1 MARTAECACRSLKV
15 RVEAEP
21 IVVGACNCTQ
31 CQRRSGSVFAV
42 VAYFPKDNVQVV
54 SGAYKTFDYTADSGR
69 KGEMHFCPECGST
82 VFWDAEYRRDLRGV
96 AVGCFADPTFLR
108 RNRPL
113 TTEAVILGSPSL
125 QGLSCTTQLRS
136 RQRTPS
142 SRQST
147 QSPTTE
153 RRAKIRCAKTN
164 PLRVG
169 DAING
174 IAKNKPTSLIRRTNG
189 ATP

>member
-1 MARTAECACRSLKV
+1 MARTAECACRSFKV

-96 AVGCFADPTFLR
+96 AVGCFADPTFPPPQSAAY
-108 RNRPL
+108 N
-113 TTEAVILGSPSL
+113 
-125 QGLSCTTQLRS
+125 RS
-136 RQRTPS
+136 RHPWVTFP
-142 SRQST
+142 
-147 QSPTTE
+147 PGIKLYDTTSLAAANAE
-153 RRAKIRCAKTN
+153 Q
-164 PLRVG
+164 P
-169 DAING
+169 AINS
-174 IAKNKPTSLIRRTNG
+174 KPNQ
-189 ATP
+189 